1 MIRHSYSYSYRY
13 YQLLYRC
20 WYTPRRMAYACV
32 WTWRICPTRVSRAY
46 TRSRPRCAQVCTYL
60 CVCMY
65 VSVCLYVR
73 ICVSVSQSTYPPCLI
88 FLNIQAGI
96 LIVRIALI
104 VEILD
109 FHNQRESTEAER
121 NVEQWLKDC
130 SKQAG
135 QHEDDQ
141 KKKKRES
148 TPHACLHARA
158 PDLRRRISGCS
169 GCDGGWPGVGAG
181 FIFPSKITMW
191 NPVLSRHPFPHFA
204 GFVQSSSKE

>member
-1 MIRHSYSYSYRY
+1 MMIIIIIFITFLFLFLS
-13 YQLLYRC
+13 LLSIIIQVLI
-20 WYTPRRMAYACV
+20 YTAADGVRMCLNMTHLSDTRLTCV
-32 WTWRICPTRVSRAY
+32 HTVSSKMRTGMYVSVCLYVRICVS
-46 TRSRPRCAQVCTYL
+46 VCTYL

-121 NVEQWLKDC
+121 NVEQ
-130 SKQAG
+130 
-135 QHEDDQ
+135 
-141 KKKKRES
+141 
-148 TPHACLHARA
+148 
-158 PDLRRRISGCS
+158 
-169 GCDGGWPGVGAG
+169 
-181 FIFPSKITMW
+181 
-191 NPVLSRHPFPHFA
+191 
-204 GFVQSSSKE
+204 